1 MHFHWGTKRAAGRLG
16 KVVLGFRL
24 ASRRCH
30 RRRLGNRRSL
40 AIDGALHSCLFP
52 AVPVE
57 LKLYSR
63 EWCSWCIDAKEYLT
77 EKGYRFNIIDVGTDR
92 QAYAEMKRL
101 SEQTYVPTF
110 VAGDRVLANFD
121 TDQLEKFLNEHQI
134 NP

>member
-1 MHFHWGTKRAAGRLG
+1 MRLMD
-16 KVVLGFRL
+16 
-24 ASRRCH
+24 ASLLTAHCT
-30 RRRLGNRRSL
+30 S
-40 AIDGALHSCLFP
+40 
-52 AVPVE
+52 V
-57 LKLYSR
+57 YSR
-63 EWCSWCIDAKEYLT
+63 SRCGIEALQSRMVFVCIDAKEYLT
-77 EKGYRFNIIDVGTDR
+77 QKGYRFNIIDVGRDR